1 MKFLAA
7 LMIAIGA
14 LMTGLAGLCT
24 LAVGQTPGS
33 AGLAMIGVPF
43 IVFGLMLLIA
53 GFALWQDQS
62 RK

>member
-7 LMIAIGA
+7 LMIAIGL

-24 LAVGQTPGS
+24 LAVSQTSGS
-33 AGLAMIGVPF
+33 DGLLVIGVPF
-43 IVFGLMLLIA
+43 IVFGLMLLIG